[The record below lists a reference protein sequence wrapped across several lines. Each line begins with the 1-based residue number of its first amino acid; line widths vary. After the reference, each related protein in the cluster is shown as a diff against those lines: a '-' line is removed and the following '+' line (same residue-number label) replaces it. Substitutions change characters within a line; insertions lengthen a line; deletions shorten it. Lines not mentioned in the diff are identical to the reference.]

1 MSNNIQIKN
10 GDSINIPSPTTAS
23 VNVKST
29 SNVTSVSVSKG
40 GDKNYVHEQSSPS
53 TTWTVDHN
61 LNKRVAISVVDSAGT
76 VIICDVRY
84 VSDNQ
89 VVLTF
94 DAATSGNAYAN

>member
-10 GDSINIPSPTTAS
+10 GDSINITSSTTAS

-29 SNVTSVSVSKG
+29 SNVTSVSVSRG

-53 TTWTVDHN
+53 TTWTVNHN
-61 LNKRVAISVVDSAGT
+61 LNKRVAVSVVDSAGT
-76 VIICDVRY
+76 LIICDVRY
-84 VSDNQ
+84 VSDSQ

>member
-10 GDSINIPSPTTAS
+10 GDSINITSSTTAS

-29 SNVTSVSVSKG
+29 SNVTSVSVSRG

-61 LNKRVAISVVDSAGT
+61 LNKRVAVSVVDSAGT
-76 VIICDVRY
+76 LIICDVRY
-84 VSDNQ
+84 VSDSQ

>member
-10 GDSINIPSPTTAS
+10 GDSINITSPTTAS

-29 SNVTSVSVSKG
+29 SNVTSVSVSRG

-53 TTWTVDHN
+53 TTWTVNHN
-61 LNKRVAISVVDSAGT
+61 LNKRVAVSVVDSAGT
-76 VIICDVRY
+76 LIICDVRY
-84 VSDNQ
+84 VSDSQ

>member
-10 GDSINIPSPTTAS
+10 GDSVNITSSTTAS

-29 SNVTSVSVSKG
+29 SNVTSVSVSRG

-61 LNKRVAISVVDSAGT
+61 LNKRVAVSVVDSAGT
-76 VIICDVRY
+76 LIICDVRY
-84 VSDNQ
+84 VSDSQ

>member
-10 GDSINIPSPTTAS
+10 GDSINITSPTTAS

-40 GDKNYVHEQSSPS
+40 GDKNYVHVQSSPS
-53 TTWTVDHN
+53 STWTVNHS

-76 VIICDVRY
+76 LIICDVRY

>member
-10 GDSINIPSPTTAS
+10 GDSINITSPTTAS

-29 SNVTSVSVSKG
+29 SNVTSVSVSRG
-40 GDKNYVHEQSSPS
+40 VDKNYVHEQSSPS
-53 TTWTVDHN
+53 TTWTVNHN
-61 LNKRVAISVVDSAGT
+61 LNKRVSVSVVDSAGT

>member
-1 MSNNIQIKN
+1 VSNNIQIKN
-10 GDSINIPSPTTAS
+10 GDSINITSPTTAS

>member
-10 GDSINIPSPTTAS
+10 GDSINITSPTTAS

-29 SNVTSVSVSKG
+29 SNVTSVSVSRG

-53 TTWTVDHN
+53 TTWTVNHN
-61 LNKRVAISVVDSAGT
+61 LNKRVAVSVVDSAGT

>member
-10 GDSINIPSPTTAS
+10 GDSINITSSTTAS

-29 SNVTSVSVSKG
+29 SNVTSVSVSRG

-53 TTWTVDHN
+53 ATWTVNHN

-76 VIICDVRY
+76 AIICDVHY

>member
-10 GDSINIPSPTTAS
+10 GDSINITSPTTAS

-29 SNVTSVSVSKG
+29 SNVTSVSVSRG

-53 TTWTVDHN
+53 TTWTVNHN

>member
-1 MSNNIQIKN
+1 VSNNIQIKN
-10 GDSINIPSPTTAS
+10 GDSINITSPTTAS

-29 SNVTSVSVSKG
+29 SSVTSVSVARG

-53 TTWTVDHN
+53 TTWTVNHN
-61 LNKRVAISVVDSAGT
+61 LYKRVAVSVVDSAGT
-76 VIICDVRY
+76 LIICDVRY
-84 VSDNQ
+84 VSDSQ

>member
-10 GDSINIPSPTTAS
+10 GDSVNITSSTTAS

-29 SNVTSVSVSKG
+29 SNVTSVSVSRG

-53 TTWTVDHN
+53 TTWTVNHN
-61 LNKRVAISVVDSAGT
+61 LNKRVAVSVVDSAGT
-76 VIICDVRY
+76 LIICDVRY
-84 VSDNQ
+84 VSDSQ

>member
-10 GDSINIPSPTTAS
+10 GDSVNITSSTTAS

-29 SNVTSVSVSKG
+29 SNVTSVSVSRG
-40 GDKNYVHEQSSPS
+40 VDKNYVHEQSSPS
-53 TTWTVDHN
+53 TTWTVNHN
-61 LNKRVAISVVDSAGT
+61 LNKRVAVSVVDSAGT
-76 VIICDVRY
+76 LIICDVRY

>member
-10 GDSINIPSPTTAS
+10 GDSVNITSPTTAS

-29 SNVTSVSVSKG
+29 SNVTSVSVSRG

-53 TTWTVDHN
+53 TTWTVNHN
-61 LNKRVAISVVDSAGT
+61 LNKRVAVSVVDSAGT
-76 VIICDVRY
+76 LIICDVRY
-84 VSDNQ
+84 VSDSQ

>member
-10 GDSINIPSPTTAS
+10 GDSINITSPTTAS

-29 SNVTSVSVSKG
+29 SNVTSVSVSRG

-53 TTWTVDHN
+53 ATWTVNHN
-61 LNKRVAISVVDSAGT
+61 LNKRVAVSVVDSAGT
-76 VIICDVRY
+76 AIICDVHY

>member
-1 MSNNIQIKN
+1 VSNNIQIKN
-10 GDSINIPSPTTAS
+10 GDSINITSPTTAS

-53 TTWTVDHN
+53 TTWTIDHG
-61 LNKRVAISVVDSAGT
+61 LSKRASVSVVDSAGT
-76 VIICDVRY
+76 VIICDVSY
-84 VSDNQ
+84 TSDNQ

-94 DAATSGNAYAN
+94 DASTSGQAYLN

>member
-10 GDSINIPSPTTAS
+10 GDSINITSPTTAS

-29 SNVTSVSVSKG
+29 SNVTSVSVSRG

-53 TTWTVDHN
+53 TTWTVNHN
-61 LNKRVAISVVDSAGT
+61 LYKRVAVSVVDSAGT
-76 VIICDVRY
+76 LIICDVRY
-84 VSDNQ
+84 VSDSQ

>member
-10 GDSINIPSPTTAS
+10 GDSINITSSTTAS

-29 SNVTSVSVSKG
+29 SNVTSVSVARGS
-40 GDKNYVHEQSSPS
+40 DKNYVHEQSSPS

-61 LNKRVAISVVDSAGT
+61 LNKRVAVSVVDSAGT
-76 VIICDVRY
+76 LIICDVRY
-84 VSDNQ
+84 VSDSQ

>member
-10 GDSINIPSPTTAS
+10 GDSVNITSSTTAS

-29 SNVTSVSVSKG
+29 SNVTSVSVSRG
-40 GDKNYVHEQSSPS
+40 ADKNYVHEQSSPS
-53 TTWTVDHN
+53 TTWTVNHN
-61 LNKRVAISVVDSAGT
+61 LNKRVAVSVVDSAGT
-76 VIICDVRY
+76 LIICDVRY
-84 VSDNQ
+84 VSDSQ

>member
-10 GDSINIPSPTTAS
+10 GDSINITSPTTAS

-29 SNVTSVSVSKG
+29 SNVTSVSVSRG
-40 GDKNYVHEQSSPS
+40 VDKNYVHEQSSPS
-53 TTWTVDHN
+53 TTWTVNHN
-61 LNKRVAISVVDSAGT
+61 LNKRVAVSVVDSAGT
-76 VIICDVRY
+76 LIICDVRY
-84 VSDNQ
+84 VSDSQ

>member
-10 GDSINIPSPTTAS
+10 GDSVNITSSTTAS

-29 SNVTSVSVSKG
+29 SNVTSVSVSRG

>member
-10 GDSINIPSPTTAS
+10 GDSINITSPTTAS

-29 SNVTSVSVSKG
+29 SNVTSVSVARAA
-40 GDKNYVHEQSSPS
+40 DKNYVHEQSSPS
-53 TTWTVDHN
+53 TTWTVNHN
-61 LNKRVAISVVDSAGT
+61 LYKRVAISVVDSAGT

>member
-10 GDSINIPSPTTAS
+10 GDSINITSSTTAS

>member
-1 MSNNIQIKN
+1 VSNNIQIKN
-10 GDSINIPSPTTAS
+10 GDSVNITSSTTAS

-29 SNVTSVSVSKG
+29 SNVTSVSVSRG

-53 TTWTVDHN
+53 TTWTVNHN
-61 LNKRVAISVVDSAGT
+61 LNKRVAVSVVDSAGT
-76 VIICDVRY
+76 LIICDVRY
-84 VSDNQ
+84 VSDSQ

>member
-1 MSNNIQIKN
+1 VSNNIQIKN
-10 GDSINIPSPTTAS
+10 GDSINITSPTTAS

-29 SNVTSVSVSKG
+29 SNVTSVSVSRG

>member
-10 GDSINIPSPTTAS
+10 GDSINITSPTTAS

-29 SNVTSVSVSKG
+29 SNVTSVSVSRG